1 MEFLQGEVLVSSA
14 FHKLLKISGGG
25 SSLAA
30 STEWIWTFIGV
41 YRCGI
46 TETIDGLYPAL
57 LSRPDKNAFVQFKP
71 AACKPNSSFL
81 ASLRARM
88 EHPLIIW
95 VIESS
100 TMANGKSGVLS

>member
-30 STEWIWTFIGV
+30 STEWIRIFIGV

-46 TETIDGLYPAL
+46 TETIDGLTL
-57 LSRPDKNAFVQFKP
+57 LSFHARTKMRSSNSNPLHANRIHFSFCHFVLRCLYGSSKQF
-71 AACKPNSSFL
+71 
-81 ASLRARM
+81 
-88 EHPLIIW
+88 HY
-95 VIESS
+95 
-100 TMANGKSGVLS
+100 G